1 VTAFEAAP
9 LIKPPALRG
18 VSDFVKPRDYR
29 VLARVIGEGLLTAEG
44 EVWHRQRKLVQP
56 AFHHENNVEYAKVM
70 VECAGHRVDGWRDGE
85 SRDIHAE
92 MTQLTL
98 EIVTRALF
106 GASVLDRAAD
116 VARAL
121 QLMMEEFTWHANLSF
136 ILPDFLPL
144 PISFRLR
151 QGIRLLDKVFYSIV
165 HERRWKPL
173 NSNDLLSTPLN
184 MRHMDGRPIS
194 DRELRDEMI
203 TLLLAGHETTAG
215 ALSRTWYLMA
225 LNPEA
230 ATRLHN
236 ELSEALGG
244 REPAVAD
251 IQRLRYANAVIKES
265 MRLYP
270 PAWGIGRKALGD
282 FEIDDY
288 RLPAGTNVFMMQW
301 ITQLDP
307 RFFPEPERF
316 KPERWEDESAQAGNL
331 PRFDYFPFGGGP
343 RKCIGASFAAMEAV
357 LLLATIAKRFRRKL
371 APDARVQMLP
381 SLTLRPRYGI
391 RMFLRKR
398 NGSRT

>member
-1 VTAFEAAP
+1 
-9 LIKPPALRG
+9 
-18 VSDFVKPRDYR
+18 
-29 VLARVIGEGLLTAEG
+29 
-44 EVWHRQRKLVQP
+44 
-56 AFHHENNVEYAKVM
+56 
-70 VECAGHRVDGWRDGE
+70 
-85 SRDIHAE
+85 
-92 MTQLTL
+92 
-98 EIVTRALF
+98 
-106 GASVLDRAAD
+106 
-116 VARAL
+116 
-121 QLMMEEFTWHANLSF
+121 MM
-136 ILPDFLPL
+136 
-144 PISFRLR
+144 
-151 QGIRLLDKVFYSIV
+151 
-165 HERRWKPL
+165 
-173 NSNDLLSTPLN
+173 
-184 MRHMDGRPIS
+184 
-194 DRELRDEMI
+194 
-203 TLLLAGHETTAG
+203 TLLLAGHETTAV

-236 ELSEALGG
+236 KLSEALGG

-251 IQRLRYANAVIKES
+251 IQRLRYADAVIKES

-301 ITQLDP
+301 ITHLDP
-307 RFFPEPERF
+307 RFFPGPECF

-331 PRFDYFPFGGGP
+331 PRFAYFPFGGGP
-343 RKCIGASFAAMEAV
+343 RKCIGAPFAAMEAV
-357 LLLATIAKRFRRKL
+357 LLLATIAKRFRLQL